1 MSVSQ
6 TLNKSK
12 SMNTSIRSKTNITK
26 GFSPVKWAAVPL
38 LAVGLFVSSVNAQT
52 VVFQDDFSRTPIPP
66 NGGSPLSGT
75 SPVTGATYESGT
87 YGTLFDADTAG
98 SPGSG
103 LAAHAMT
110 VLGGGDLLYLGS
122 GGDLGAATY
131 GTTLFST
138 ALTGQG
144 TVTVNFNF
152 VKFNG
157 DAGDIHVQSFSDAAG
172 TSGLGFDILMKS
184 NGQVAVN
191 SGSGYELVLNG
202 ASIGGDIATTFS
214 LTANF
219 VNMTFNASIVNAV
232 TNLTFSGALN
242 TGATGFGSMGMF
254 ATVGHIGNDAA
265 VLYMDNLSVTA
276 TTAVPE
282 PNTVALMLGSV
293 GIFAF
298 IARRKLRSLVV
309 K

>member
-1 MSVSQ
+1 MA
-6 TLNKSK
+6 
-12 SMNTSIRSKTNITK
+12 K
-26 GFSPVKWAAVPL
+26 GFSPVKWTAVPL
-38 LAVGLFVSSVNAQT
+38 LAIGLFISSVNAQT
-52 VVFQDDFSRTPIPP
+52 VIFQDDFSRTPVPP
-66 NGGSPLSGT
+66 NAGSPLAGT
-75 SPVTGATYESGT
+75 SPVIGATYGSGT
-87 YGTLFDADTAG
+87 YGTLFDSDTAG
-98 SPGSG
+98 SPASG
-103 LAAHAMT
+103 LAAYAMT
-110 VLGGGDLLYLGS
+110 LLGGGDLLFLGS

-138 ALTGQG
+138 AVIGQG

-157 DAGDIHVQSFSDAAG
+157 DAGDIHVQSFSDADG

-184 NGQVAVN
+184 NGQIAVN
-191 SGSGYELVLNG
+191 SGSGYELVLGG
-202 ASIGGDIATTFS
+202 ATIGGDVATSFS
-214 LTANF
+214 LTADF
-219 VNMTFNASIVNAV
+219 VNMTFNASIANSV

-242 TGATGFGSMGMF
+242 AGATGFGSMGMF
-254 ATVGHIGNDAA
+254 ATLGNNDKDAA

-293 GIFAF
+293 GVFAF
-298 IARRKLRSLVV
+298 VARRKLRSLAV